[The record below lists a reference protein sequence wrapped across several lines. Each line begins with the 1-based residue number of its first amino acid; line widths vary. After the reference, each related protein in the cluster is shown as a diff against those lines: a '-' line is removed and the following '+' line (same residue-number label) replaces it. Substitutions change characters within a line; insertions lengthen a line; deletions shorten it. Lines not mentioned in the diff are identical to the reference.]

1 MQSPRSPTKKL
12 LVFLFLELDMKLQ
25 HIAAAVALVAAGAA
39 NASIVKMDGGEAIG
53 YGDSSVLLVMLDSTG
68 AQTRGLTVDLGFS
81 FSDFGFTYNAVGGVV
96 NGTAALA
103 AANTSVTWD
112 FSANTI
118 TLNGSV
124 LSGMTNDWSSQVEDF
139 LANAQLSETKFALVA
154 GSTKGTGPGAFLAT
168 GTPTAAQ
175 LSSQNAGATANFALV
190 APLFTNNNTR
200 GTHAS
205 ADNGAY
211 SMGSTDVGYVGTD
224 YAATTSIGGWK
235 NNLKWNG
242 WTSVGGKTNVRQLL
256 SNGNERILGETAT
269 FAGGLAAYDTTGLI
283 NNNGTL
289 ALSADGRTLTWNTA
303 TAVPE
308 PESYALALLGL
319 AAAGFVARR
328 RAK

>member
-1 MQSPRSPTKKL
+1 
-12 LVFLFLELDMKLQ
+12 MKLQ

-39 NASIVKMDGGEAIG
+39 NASIVKMDGGEAVA

-68 AQTRGLTVDLGFS
+68 AQTRGLTIDLGFS
-81 FSDFGFTYNAVGGVV
+81 YSDFAVPYTGSLGPVPAA
-96 NGTAALA
+96 GTLLGPD
-103 AANTSVTWD
+103 TSVTWD

-139 LANAQLSETKFALVA
+139 LANSQLAETKFALVA
-154 GSTKGTGPGAFLAT
+154 GSTRGTGPGAFLAT
-168 GTPTAAQ
+168 GTPTASQ
-175 LSSQNAGATANFALV
+175 LSSQNSSATANFALV

-211 SMGSTDVGYVGTD
+211 SMASTDVGYVGTD

-242 WTSVGGKTNVRQLL
+242 WTSVGGRTNVRQLL
-256 SNGNERILGETAT
+256 SNGQERIAGDTST
-269 FAGGLAAYDTTGLI
+269 FAGGVSAYDTTGLL

-303 TAVPE
+303 VSAAPIPE